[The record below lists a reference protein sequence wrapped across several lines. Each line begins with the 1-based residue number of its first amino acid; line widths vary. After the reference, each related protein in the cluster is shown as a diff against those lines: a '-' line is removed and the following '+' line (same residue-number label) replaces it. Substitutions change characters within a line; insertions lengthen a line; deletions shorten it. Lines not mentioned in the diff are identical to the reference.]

1 MKLALSIAKRYL
13 FAKKSQN
20 VINVISLISMIGVLT
35 ASMAL
40 LVVLSVFNGLHGF
53 VGSLYGNFDPD
64 LKIVPTSGK
73 VVSLDTIH
81 FDEIQKLEGVELV
94 STTLE
99 NQALLKFDKR
109 KAPAMILGVDS
120 LFNKISNIDS
130 IIVDGEYQVKF
141 KNDNRGVIGGILA
154 DQLALRMNF
163 VSPLVMYVPKRKGR
177 VNLISPQNAFRK
189 EYINPSGIFM
199 VRQVEYDSQYL
210 IINIDQARRLFEY
223 DESVIS
229 SLFVKLDESA
239 DSEEVKEEIEHLV
252 KGQMKVL
259 NREEQ
264 HSAFY
269 KVMKVEKLM
278 AYLILSF
285 ILAIAAFNVIGTMS
299 MLIYEKK
306 ESIFTIK
313 SMGGSLKLT
322 TRIFLIEGLLISLLG
337 VIIGLIIG
345 IILVTIQEHFG
356 IIKFYGSGSYLVDAY
371 PVKLVWKDVV
381 LVLSTVCI
389 IAYLAAWYP
398 VKVIVRRYYNDTTM
412 P

>member
-1 MKLALSIAKRYL
+1 MKLALSIARRYL

-20 VINVISLISMIGVLT
+20 VINVISLISMLGVLT

-64 LKIVPTSGK
+64 LKVVPVSGK
-73 VVSLDTIH
+73 VVSLDTIQL
-81 FDEIQKLEGVELV
+81 DAIKEIEGVSLV
-94 STTLE
+94 SGTLE

-109 KAPAMILGVDS
+109 KAPAIVLGVDS
-120 LFNKISNIDS
+120 NFNHISNIDS
-130 IIVDGEYQVKF
+130 IIVEGEFQVKH

-163 VSPLVMYVPKRKGR
+163 VSPLMMYVPKRTGR
-177 VNLISPQNAFRK
+177 VNMMAPQNAFKK

-223 DESVIS
+223 DNSVVS
-229 SLFVKLDESA
+229 SLFIKLKDPEQSK
-239 DSEEVKEEIEHLV
+239 EVKQEIEPLV

-264 HSAFY
+264 HSSFY

-285 ILAIAAFNVIGTMS
+285 IMAIAAFNVIGTMS

-306 ESIFTIK
+306 ESIFTLK
-313 SMGGSLKLT
+313 SMGGSQKLI

-337 VIIGLIIG
+337 VIIGLLLG
-345 IILVTIQEHFG
+345 ILLVTIQEYFG
-356 IIKFYGSGSYLVDAY
+356 VIKFYGSGSYLVDAY
-371 PVKLVWKDVV
+371 PVKLVWKDVL
-381 LVLSTVCI
+381 LVLSTVCV

-398 VKVIVRRYYNDTTM
+398 VKVIVRRYYSETNI

>member
-1 MKLALSIAKRYL
+1 MKLALSIARRYL

-20 VINVISLISMIGVLT
+20 VINVISLISMLGVLT

-53 VGSLYGNFDPD
+53 VGGLYGNFDPD
-64 LKIVPTSGK
+64 LKIVPASGK
-73 VVSLDTIH
+73 VVSLDS
-81 FDEIQKLEGVELV
+81 IQVDAIRHLDGVELV
-94 STTLE
+94 SSTLE

-109 KAPAMILGVDS
+109 KAPALVMGVDS
-120 LFNKISNIDS
+120 IFNRISNIDS
-130 IIVDGEYQVKF
+130 IIVDGEYQVKY
-141 KNDNRGVIGGILA
+141 KKDNRGVIGAILA

-163 VSPLVMYVPKRKGR
+163 VSPLVMYVPKRTGR
-177 VNLISPQNAFRK
+177 VNMMAPQNAFKK

-199 VRQVEYDSQYL
+199 VRQAEYDSQYL

-223 DESVIS
+223 DSSVIS
-229 SLFVKLDESA
+229 SLFVKLKDPYQA
-239 DSEEVKEEIEHLV
+239 DDVKQEIEQLV
-252 KGQMKVL
+252 AGQMKVL

-264 HSAFY
+264 HSSFY

-306 ESIFTIK
+306 ESIFTLK
-313 SMGGSLKLT
+313 SMGGTQKLI

-337 VIIGLIIG
+337 VIIGLVLG
-345 IILVTIQEHFG
+345 VILVSIQEYFG
-356 IIKFYGSGSYLVDAY
+356 VIKFYGSGSFLVDAY
-371 PVKLVWKDVV
+371 PVKLVWKDVL
-381 LVLSTVCI
+381 LVLSTVCV

-398 VKVIVRRYYNDTTM
+398 VKVIVGRYYCDSSM